1 MTKDFDAGLTS
12 LIALAETNGR
22 IRYLLNALCDGT
34 ITKEWARERL
44 AEIDKEND
52 KLIEKRR
59 NET

>member
-1 MTKDFDAGLTS
+1 MTDNLDTGLTS

-34 ITKEWARERL
+34 ISKEWAKERL

-52 KLIEKRR
+52 KIIEKRR
-59 NET
+59 NQT